1 MTTCVRDLVV
11 GNERG
16 IHGRVATRLA
26 EVASEF
32 AVVLQ
37 ISRAEETVECSS
49 ILDVLSLALVQGSE
63 ISVQAVGE
71 QAEAALAAAAE
82 LITAQEDP

>member
-1 MTTCVRDLVV
+1 MTTCASDLVV

-37 ISRAEETVECSS
+37 IRRAEETVECSS

-71 QAEAALAAAAE
+71 QAEAAMAAAAE